1 MHHCVKSVQMRSF
14 FWSVFSR
21 IRTEYGEMLR
31 IIVYVF
37 VFSPD
42 AEKYGPEKSPYL
54 DTFRAVHVSY
64 DIHTS
69 TVGYAMKYK
78 FKLIQWK
85 NLIQSKKIVQIK
97 QNIVK

>member
-1 MHHCVKSVQMRSF
+1 
-14 FWSVFSR
+14 
-21 IRTEYGEMLR
+21 MLL
-31 IIVYVF
+31 ISVYVF

-85 NLIQSKKIVQIK
+85 KFHSVKKKLYKSNKIL
-97 QNIVK
+97 

>member
-1 MHHCVKSVQMRSF
+1 
-14 FWSVFSR
+14 
-21 IRTEYGEMLR
+21 MLR
-31 IIVYVF
+31 ITVYVF

-54 DTFRAVHVSY
+54 DIFLAVHVSY

-78 FKLIQWK
+78 FKLIQ
-85 NLIQSKKIVQIK
+85 
-97 QNIVK
+97 

>member
-1 MHHCVKSVQMRSF
+1 
-14 FWSVFSR
+14 
-21 IRTEYGEMLR
+21 MLR
-31 IIVYVF
+31 ITVYVF

-85 NLIQSKKIVQIK
+85 KFNSIKKSYTNQTKYCKIEHDRK
-97 QNIVK
+97 F

>member
-1 MHHCVKSVQMRSF
+1 
-14 FWSVFSR
+14 
-21 IRTEYGEMLR
+21 MLR
-31 IIVYVF
+31 ITVYVF

-85 NLIQSKKIVQIK
+85 KFNSIKKSCANQTKYCKIEHDRK
-97 QNIVK
+97 F

>member
-1 MHHCVKSVQMRSF
+1 
-14 FWSVFSR
+14 
-21 IRTEYGEMLR
+21 MLR
-31 IIVYVF
+31 ITVYVF

-69 TVGYAMKYK
+69 TVDYAMKYK
-78 FKLIQWK
+78 FKLIQ
-85 NLIQSKKIVQIK
+85 
-97 QNIVK
+97 

>member
-1 MHHCVKSVQMRSF
+1 
-14 FWSVFSR
+14 
-21 IRTEYGEMLR
+21 MLL
-31 IIVYVF
+31 ISVYVF

-85 NLIQSKKIVQIK
+85 KFHSIKKKLYKSNKIL
-97 QNIVK
+97 

>member
-1 MHHCVKSVQMRSF
+1 
-14 FWSVFSR
+14 
-21 IRTEYGEMLR
+21 MLR
-31 IIVYVF
+31 ITVYVF

-69 TVGYAMKYK
+69 TVGYAMKYR

-85 NLIQSKKIVQIK
+85 KFNSIKKSCTNQTKYCKIEHDRK
-97 QNIVK
+97 F